1 MTTTLEYE
9 RTGRQCE
16 ALRIVFRFVHTESGL
31 MLFSLIGW
39 EFPDHQAREFT
50 PDECFNPPLEPSL
63 PVLDGRFRLFALIL
77 SVSPQKLC

>member
-16 ALRIVFRFVHTESGL
+16 ALRIVFRSVHMESGL

-39 EFPDHQAREFT
+39 EFPDHPAVNLHLMSASIRLWSHLF
-50 PDECFNPPLEPSL
+50 
-63 PVLDGRFRLFALIL
+63 RFWMVDFD
-77 SVSPQKLC
+77 SSH